1 MGFST
6 ETVLSDLPTLLADI
20 VTLAPAAALAEDAA
34 LVVGLGAGFAIGF
47 VPDFAED
54 VAAGLVAVFADGLVA
69 GFGAV
74 ALGMAILML
83 AAGPVAGVVRANGLT
98 LPVNPINCLQ
108 GGNKKAAIAAVLLR
122 NGARMAFMHAP
133 CITARS

>member
-1 MGFST
+1 MGLST
-6 ETVLSDLPTLLADI
+6 ETALSVLPPPMEGPVTLLVA
-20 VTLAPAAALAEDAA
+20 VAFEEEAALIVA
-34 LVVGLGAGFAIGF
+34 LGAGLATGF

-54 VAAGLVAVFADGLVA
+54 LAAGFAAVLAAGLVA

-83 AAGPVAGVVRANGLT
+83 AAGPVAGVVRANAQT
-98 LPVNPINCLQ
+98 LPVYPMNCLL

-122 NGARMAFMHAP
+122 NGARIVCMHAP
-133 CITARS
+133 CNMARS